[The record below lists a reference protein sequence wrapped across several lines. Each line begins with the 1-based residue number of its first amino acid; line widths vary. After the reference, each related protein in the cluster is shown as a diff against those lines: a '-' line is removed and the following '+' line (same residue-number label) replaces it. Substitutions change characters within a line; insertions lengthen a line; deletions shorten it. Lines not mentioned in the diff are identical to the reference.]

1 MNTMRWVILL
11 IGIVI
16 LAGIYVFSTWQSRR
30 RTPHDAHQARGRR
43 DRIPVDVLFDEVPD
57 SAAVD
62 AEPESLGERIAE
74 DAGASENESTSAA
87 TAAPAAS
94 APFIQ
99 PDKVV
104 TLYVMAP
111 GGVPFPGSF
120 IMDAMSEARLE
131 HGDMQIF
138 HRQEA
143 YNGGKRTLFS
153 VANLVEPGTFDPD
166 AMETFSTPGLVLFLT
181 LPGPFDAVRAF
192 DAMVES
198 ARSLAVSLKGTVCDA
213 TRSVLTNQTIGHMRE
228 DIIDFQLR
236 QRIARTAS

>member
-1 MNTMRWVILL
+1 MNAMRWVILL

-30 RTPHDAHQARGRR
+30 RATR
-43 DRIPVDVLFDEVPD
+43 DVMQTKGSRERVHVDVLFDDYPGNE
-57 SAAVD
+57 AID
-62 AEPESLGERIAE
+62 AELESLDKLIAE
-74 DAGASENESTSAA
+74 DAETADHPAA
-87 TAAPAAS
+87 APAPAAS
-94 APFIQ
+94 ATYIQ

-104 TLYVMAP
+104 TLFVLAP

-120 IMDAMSEARLE
+120 IRDAMREARLE
-131 HGDMQIF
+131 YGDMQIF
-138 HRQEA
+138 HRQET
-143 YNGGKRTLFS
+143 YNDGRRTLFS
-153 VANLVEPGTFDPD
+153 VANIVEPGTFDPD

-192 DAMVES
+192 DAMVEA
-198 ARSLAVSLKGTVCDA
+198 ARSLAASLKGTVCDA